1 MGRGPLG
8 EFTPAYR
15 ARVVLHVRNR
25 HPELD
30 PDNIVMTPAA
40 LTGGLVIRIG
50 PDVEL

>member
-8 EFTPAYR
+8 EFTPAFR
-15 ARVVLHVRNR
+15 ARIALHVRNR

-30 PDNIVMTPAA
+30 PDNIELTPAA
-40 LTGGLVIRIG
+40 LTGGMVIRIG